1 METMV
6 FELINFSF
14 TYESEEVSC
23 KLELGNYML
32 SVSEG
37 ITVDGFN
44 LYLVEEIKN
53 VCL

>member
-1 METMV
+1 MV

-37 ITVDGFN
+37 ITVM
-44 LYLVEEIKN
+44 IKDMLKLLQRYF
-53 VCL
+53 V